1 MALSMAPL
9 ARPAAEAAGK
19 QFEMTA
25 PSAWANPLAKR
36 NPLCLR
42 VRSDTEVNLTRLDSA
57 LDYFIL

>member
-1 MALSMAPL
+1 
-9 ARPAAEAAGK
+9 
-19 QFEMTA
+19 
-25 PSAWANPLAKR
+25 LAKR